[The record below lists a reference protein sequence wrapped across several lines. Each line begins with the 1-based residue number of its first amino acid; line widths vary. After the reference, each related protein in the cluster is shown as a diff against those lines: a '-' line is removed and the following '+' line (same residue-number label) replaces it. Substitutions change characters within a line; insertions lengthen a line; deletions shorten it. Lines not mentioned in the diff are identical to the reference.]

1 MYPEFR
7 SDVCKICKPR
17 AFVLQLQLQDAAVD
31 ITRQPKLAAQVA
43 REIAC
48 EAEKGLCL
56 GLMCSAV
63 PAAVTGCD
71 WHCGNRPV
79 YPMLLF
85 PLFLM
90 FPIVGASC

>member
-48 EAEKGLCL
+48 EAEKRSVPWAHVF
-56 GLMCSAV
+56 CS
-63 PAAVTGCD
+63 PCSRD
-71 WHCGNRPV
+71 R
-79 YPMLLF
+79 M
-85 PLFLM
+85 
-90 FPIVGASC
+90 